1 MVISLDLLSGL
12 LEGLGMQMESLVAG
26 SPLVKLLYE
35 AAQDSQSDVRQS
47 SFALLGDLTKACFIH
62 IRPQIGQFMSVLVNN
77 LGSEHISVSNNAIW
91 AIGEICIQLGE
102 FHFRKI

>member
-12 LEGLGMQMESLVAG
+12 LEGLGTQIEPLVSD
-26 SPLVKLLYE
+26 SPLLKLLFE
-35 AAQDSQSDVRQS
+35 AAQDPQPDVRQS
-47 SFALLGDLTKACFIH
+47 SFALLGDLTKACFAH

-91 AIGEICIQLGE
+91 AIGEICIQLE
-102 FHFRKI
+102 YRSPWS